1 MKVADLV
8 SAPPKILI
16 YAGAGTGKT
25 ALALTLG
32 ASCLYLDLDDNMDVA
47 FGLKDNL
54 QKDRLSVEV
63 EQFLDT
69 PRRTQAFT
77 QLKQRVF
84 KIAQECH
91 NGTFEYKVLVLD
103 SLTSLAVAAQNM
115 VMAGS
120 NKVGDNPQIQ
130 HWGLLLTEIENVV
143 TILRSL
149 PIIVFMLAHETTFT
163 SDDISKIQ
171 IAIPGQ
177 KLPGR
182 ITRMFNEIW
191 YFRSQPK
198 GEGIHQMYIQT
209 VPTST
214 VTCRSGRGL
223 KTGTPFA
230 TIDKQGNPTASI
242 GLWTIL
248 SQLQERSKEAATA
261 VTT

>member
-1 MKVADLV
+1 MKVSDLV

-16 YAGAGTGKT
+16 YSGAGTGKT

-32 ASCLYLDLDDNMDVA
+32 ESCLYLDLDDNMDVA
-47 FGLKDNL
+47 FGLKDQL
-54 QKDRLSVEV
+54 QPERLKVEV

-69 PRRTQAFT
+69 PRRTKAFT
-77 QLKQRVF
+77 TLKQRVF
-84 KIAQECH
+84 KIANECH
-91 NGTFEYKVLVLD
+91 AGTFQYKVVVLD

-130 HWGLLLTEIENVV
+130 HWGLLLTEIENVI
-143 TILRSL
+143 TMLRSL
-149 PIIVFMLAHETTFT
+149 PIIVFVLAHETTFT
-163 SDDISKIQ
+163 ADDINKVQ

-191 YFRSQPK
+191 YFRNQPK
-198 GEGIHQMYIQT
+198 GQGIHQMYIQT
-209 VPTST
+209 TPTSA

-230 TIDKQGNPTASI
+230 TIDKQGLPTGSVS
-242 GLWTIL
+242 LWTIL
-248 SQLQERSKEAATA
+248 DQIQQQNKEALLTK
-261 VTT
+261 